1 MRFRNTFFISK
12 ISLDMVTLHRS
23 FQMTKS
29 TNFFSDQTLGAL
41 LLASQMIIIK
51 LAKMSTHT
59 KKTCVGR
66 SFWQKSLLAQISLLA
81 APCHF
86 NKAPHHGGNGQNRKC
101 SLDSILELL
110 LLFRQGRKKCNHKWL
125 LQGPDHVLLV
135 INIKQL
141 D

>member
-1 MRFRNTFFISK
+1 MRFRNTIFRSK
-12 ISLDMVTLHRS
+12 ISVVLNAAKIIAND
-23 FQMTKS
+23 KEYK
-29 TNFFSDQTLGAL
+29 FFSDQTLGAL

>member
-1 MRFRNTFFISK
+1 MRFRNTIFRSK
-12 ISLDMVTLHRS
+12 ISVVLNAAKIIANDKEYKS
-23 FQMTKS
+23 FS
-29 TNFFSDQTLGAL
+29 YQTLGAL

-125 LQGPDHVLLV
+125 LQGPDHLLLV